1 MFSRI
6 SRIKFMMVFTSAF
19 FIAEIVVGY
28 YVSSLALV
36 ADSFHMLNDL
46 ISLIIAYGAIRLADK
61 TEINQSKYTYGWQRA
76 EILGAL
82 LNGVFLLALC
92 FTILM
97 EAIERFVRMEP
108 TTNPMLV
115 LIVGCSGL
123 AFNVIGLF
131 LFHEHGHGHGHEHHH
146 ESSSSSASHIEK
158 QDNDHHHHEGGH
170 LNMKGIFLHVLGDA
184 LGNVGVIVSALV
196 IWLTPYDWRFYMD
209 PAMSLLISIII
220 FMSALPLVKKTS
232 SILLQG
238 VPSSINLDQ
247 IRKSLEEIPDVY
259 SVHELHIWQLSDTK
273 IVASLHVLLLSDDN
287 YMELSNQMRQKL
299 HEFGVHSSTI
309 QPEYL
314 NTDTKKIDS
323 LDVMSTSG
331 QTFVSIYPDNKE
343 VSSDS
348 STCLLQCIQNESC
361 YEQACCKST
370 KDTSQTK

>member
-1 MFSRI
+1 MFNRTNRI
-6 SRIKFMMVFTSAF
+6 YFMMVLTTAF
-19 FIAEIVVGY
+19 FIAEIVIGY
-28 YVSSLALV
+28 YTSSLALV

-46 ISLIIAYGAIRLADK
+46 ISLIIALGAIRLADK
-61 TEINQSKYTYGWQRA
+61 TNINQSKYTYGWQRA

-123 AFNVIGLF
+123 AFNIVGLF
-131 LFHEHGHGHGHEHHH
+131 LFHEHGHGHSHDDHGH
-146 ESSSSSASHIEK
+146 SHIEK
-158 QDNDHHHHEGGH
+158 QDHHHENGGH

-184 LGNVGVIVSALV
+184 LGNIGVIVSALV
-196 IWLTPYDWRFYMD
+196 IWLTPYSWRFYLD
-209 PAMSLLISIII
+209 PVISLLISIII

-232 SILLQG
+232 LILLQG

-273 IVASLHVLLLSDDN
+273 FIASLHVLLLSEDN

-309 QPEYL
+309 QPEYV
-314 NTDTKKIDS
+314 NNNDSKGTDS
-323 LDVMSTSG
+323 LDVLSNTSTSIA
-331 QTFVSIYPDNKE
+331 IYPEDKE
-343 VSSDS
+343 LTANDS

-361 YEQACCKST
+361 YEQACCKPS
-370 KDTSQTK
+370 KDTSKP